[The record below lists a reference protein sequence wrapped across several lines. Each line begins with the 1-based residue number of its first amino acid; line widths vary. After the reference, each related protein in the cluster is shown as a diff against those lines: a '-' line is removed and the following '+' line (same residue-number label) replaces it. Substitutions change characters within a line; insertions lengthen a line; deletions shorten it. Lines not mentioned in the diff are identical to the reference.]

1 LSSKELRL
9 LLNYVFSIFCGQNIE
24 NKDAEMPGGEGVLGG
39 NFAWKASATYFPHP
53 VLVPIS
59 TAGSGDNFAEVSMAL
74 NDAECP
80 TLVAQRQGENHVGW
94 GSALY
99 FLHPG
104 HSCAATREP

>member
-1 LSSKELRL
+1 MQKCR
-9 LLNYVFSIFCGQNIE
+9 
-24 NKDAEMPGGEGVLGG
+24 GEGVLGG

-94 GSALY
+94 AAP
-99 FLHPG
+99 FI
-104 HSCAATREP
+104 SCTPVTVARQLASHRPHESTLVPSHRLRAYIRTSER